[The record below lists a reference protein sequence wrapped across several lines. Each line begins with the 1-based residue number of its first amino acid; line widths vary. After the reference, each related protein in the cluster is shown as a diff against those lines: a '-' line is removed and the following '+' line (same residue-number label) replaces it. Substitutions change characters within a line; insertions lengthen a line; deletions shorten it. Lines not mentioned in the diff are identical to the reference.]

1 MQNEEHPCLIAVI
14 DVERPDK
21 EQPEDVE
28 KTEKDRT
35 KTRECGPGW
44 KLEEY
49 QALSNCASCM
59 RGGAEIA
66 PFCSLIFDL
75 TE

>member
-1 MQNEEHPCLIAVI
+1 MQNEEHPSLIAVI

-28 KTEKDRT
+28 KTERDGT
-35 KTRECGPGW
+35 ETRGFGPGW
-44 KLEEY
+44 KLEES
-49 QALSNCASCM
+49 QALSNCASCT

-66 PFCSLIFDL
+66 TFCFQIFDL